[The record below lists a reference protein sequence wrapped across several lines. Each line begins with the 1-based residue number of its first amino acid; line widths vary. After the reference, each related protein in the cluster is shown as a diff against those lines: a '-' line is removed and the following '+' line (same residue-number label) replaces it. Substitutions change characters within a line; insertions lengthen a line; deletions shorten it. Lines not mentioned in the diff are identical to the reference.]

1 MALAPPTR
9 MSGGKGCGFKTIGHV
24 TYQLKKARHIGSWG
38 REFQWAMTNLKSKR
52 FHFTVIKLAW
62 SAHISTTFGLKETL
76 ESMEGSVIV
85 RSLCFVICADVK
97 DKICTSKPMK
107 RS

>member
-62 SAHISTTFGLKETL
+62 SAHIYHIWIERNTRIYGGKCHSE
-76 ESMEGSVIV
+76 ESLF
-85 RSLCFVICADVK
+85 RYLC
-97 DKICTSKPMK
+97 
-107 RS
+107 